1 MYTLGMELGNTSEHG
16 WQFENEYWATPSGD
30 LYIISD
36 GREQLQMVIKVG
48 TISQARSALN
58 KIDFKI

>member
-1 MYTLGMELGNTSEHG
+1 MVDNLK
-16 WQFENEYWATPSGD
+16 NEYWATPSGD
-30 LYIISD
+30 LHIISD
-36 GREQLQMVIKVG
+36 GREQLRMVIKVG